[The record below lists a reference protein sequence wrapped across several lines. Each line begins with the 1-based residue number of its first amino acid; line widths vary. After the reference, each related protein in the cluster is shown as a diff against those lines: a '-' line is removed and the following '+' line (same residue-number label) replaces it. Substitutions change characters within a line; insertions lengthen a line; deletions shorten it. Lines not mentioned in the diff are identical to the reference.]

1 MKIFNFIKLKIK
13 FIKLST
19 FSTMLK
25 SEEDVLCFYVQDIV
39 KHCRLLKEKILR
51 IHSEQ
56 FFREINKDT
65 ILELKLDIEEV
76 LEFVTLL
83 PTVFKNRNFIVTG
96 ANNDQVYI
104 ADWQFLKE
112 TFQGYMDKI
121 AKHLKFYYKCIG
133 KFYDSKTGKLNEN
146 IIINIKE
153 KDYTYED
160 VNKHFGLAINYLFD
174 VSPLV
179 YYDKFRDTLL

>member
-13 FIKLST
+13 FIILNT
-19 FSTMLK
+19 FSDMLK
-25 SEEDVLCFYVQDIV
+25 SEEDVLCFYVQDIIN
-39 KHCRLLKEKILR
+39 KSRLLNEKILQ
-51 IHSEQ
+51 IHSEK
-56 FFREINKDT
+56 FFREIDKH
-65 ILELKLDIEEV
+65 IKLDIKLSIQDV
-76 LEFVTLL
+76 LEFITYL
-83 PTVFKNRNFIVTG
+83 PTIFKNSNFIVTE

-133 KFYDSKTGKLNEN
+133 KFYDSTGKLNKN
-146 IIINIKE
+146 FIITIKE